1 MLGSIIRVNTKY
13 YLQALLEESKYETK
27 KKKMEDIN
35 NDLDPILSDNET
47 DSDSGNEAD
56 NEIDDGS
63 NSEQGI

>member
-56 NEIDDGS
+56 NEIANGS
-63 NSEQGI
+63 NSEQ

>member
-1 MLGSIIRVNTKY
+1 MLGSIIRVNKKH

>member
-63 NSEQGI
+63 NSEQWI

>member
-1 MLGSIIRVNTKY
+1 MLGSIIRVNTKYY

-56 NEIDDGS
+56 NEIANGS
-63 NSEQGI
+63 NSEQ

>member
-1 MLGSIIRVNTKY
+1 MK
-13 YLQALLEESKYETK
+13 QK

-63 NSEQGI
+63 NSEQ

>member
-1 MLGSIIRVNTKY
+1 MLGSIIRVNTKH

-63 NSEQGI
+63 NSEQ

>member
-1 MLGSIIRVNTKY
+1 MLGSIIRVNTKH
-13 YLQALLEESKYETK
+13 YLQALLEESDYETK

-63 NSEQGI
+63 NSEQ

>member
-56 NEIDDGS
+56 NEIDNGS
-63 NSEQGI
+63 NSEQ

>member
-1 MLGSIIRVNTKY
+1 MLGSIIRVNTKC

-56 NEIDDGS
+56 NEIANGS
-63 NSEQGI
+63 NSEQ

>member
-63 NSEQGI
+63 NSEQ